1 MRQAIVATAHKILII
16 AYHLLRDGTPYL
28 ERGGEYFDQ
37 LHPERARNRLLKR
50 LERLGWDVSLTP
62 RTPSASDS

>member
-1 MRQAIVATAHKILII
+1 MLRRALCQSAWAV
-16 AYHLLRDGTPYL
+16 LRDETQYL

-50 LERLGWDVSLTP
+50 LERLAWDVSLIP